1 LRVSIFGCGY
11 VGLVTGACLAEIG
24 HEVLCSD
31 NDVAKVQTLK
41 TGKLPIYEPGLD
53 GVVEANV
60 ASGRLRFSS
69 DLEDAAKSGDVLFV
83 CVGTP
88 PLPNGEADLSAVDNI
103 ARLIAKVA
111 RTPKLVV
118 EKSTVPI
125 QTGQQVKRALAVYGR
140 QHEKLFRVAS
150 NPEFL
155 REGTAVTD
163 FLHPDRIVVG
173 VDDHESEQILREMY
187 SPIVERNFH
196 CRVHNNNCSVRP
208 APRFLVTT
216 INSAELIKHACN
228 SFLALKISYA
238 NLIADVCEQMGAD
251 IAQVTEAMGMD
262 PRIGSAFLN
271 AGLGFGG
278 FCLPKD
284 VQAFIRLGETAGV
297 DMAMLRSAEEINK
310 NRVIKY
316 VNRLR
321 KLLWVL
327 KDKHVGVLGLAFK
340 PYTDDIRFA
349 PAIDLIKALEAEGV
363 HLKAYDP
370 EAMER
375 AATVLPSIQLC
386 RRADEVAEGADALV
400 VATEW
405 PEFKKLDWQT
415 LLDRMSRPLVLDCR
429 NLLDADKMTS
439 LGYEYYSVGRPE
451 RDPEAP
457 TSVAKATS
465 RR

>member
-24 HEVLCSD
+24 HDVLCCD
-31 NDVAKVQTLK
+31 NDAAKVQTLQ

-53 GVVEANV
+53 SVIDANL
-60 ASGRLRFSS
+60 AAGRLHFSS
-69 DLEDAAKSGDVLFV
+69 DLEEAAKWGDVLFV

-88 PLPNGEADLSAVDNI
+88 PLPNGEADLSAVDNV
-103 ARLIAKVA
+103 ARLIARVA

-118 EKSTVPI
+118 EKSTVPV

-140 QHEKLFRVAS
+140 QHQELFRVAS

-173 VDDHESEQILREMY
+173 VDDRESEQMMREMY
-187 SPIVERNFH
+187 RPIVERKFH
-196 CRVHNNNCSVRP
+196 CRVHNNNCGVRP
-208 APRFLVTT
+208 EPHFLVTT
-216 INSAELIKHACN
+216 INSAELIKHASN

-251 IAQVTEAMGMD
+251 IAQVTQAMGMD
-262 PRIGSAFLN
+262 PRIGRAFLN

-284 VQAFIRLGETAGV
+284 VQAFIHLGETAGV

-310 NRVIKY
+310 SRVRKY
-316 VNRLR
+316 LSRLR

-327 KDKHVGVLGLAFK
+327 KGKHVGVLGLAFK
-340 PYTDDIRFA
+340 PHTDDIRFA
-349 PAIDLIKALEAEGV
+349 PAVDLIKELEGEGV
-363 HLKAYDP
+363 RVKAFDP
-370 EAMER
+370 AAMER
-375 AATVLPSIQLC
+375 VKSVFARVELC
-386 RRADEVAEGADALV
+386 RAPEEVADGVDALV
-400 VATEW
+400 IATEW
-405 PEFKKLDWQT
+405 PEFKKLDWQKM
-415 LLDRMSRPLVLDCR
+415 LERMSRPLVLDCR
-429 NLLDADKMTS
+429 NLLDADTMTS
-439 LGYEYYSVGRPE
+439 LGYEYYCVGRPK
-451 RDPEAP
+451 RDPESLTTLAEA
-457 TSVAKATS
+457 VS